1 MRAAYGYDGNGNVTE
16 VERND
21 GSREKHSYDAMNRL
35 KRSDYYEAGAEV
47 TEGSGYNVRNEYDGN
62 GNVRRT
68 TVEKGGVEEITS
80 YAYDEMNRIKQAT
93 QGEGGS
99 GALPIYYK
107 YNLSGQVMGV
117 GYPKEDA
124 DCVAAQGEGLQIMW
138 YGYDGYGRISSVS
151 YQKNGTLEAFESGIG
166 YGKVTVREYLYTSGG
181 DLEKTVDYERFD
193 IDGSFVKNP
202 ARTVTEYGY
211 DSAGRRVRTSYYNY
225 AKGSVA
231 GTLKEKHTIT
241 YDKNSGIT
249 GETIEDRYG
258 STLKTTEKR
267 YVYDE
272 GGRLTRAETDGEATE
287 YTYDKVGNRLT
298 QRKDGE
304 TLSYTYNGINQLTRI
319 TKDGKQQAEYRYDG
333 RGNQVYEKR
342 IYGEAVINGVTTPVY
357 QTREYDFDLRNLLER
372 AEVSTP
378 SAVVGN
384 VVEYEE
390 VVTENRYDGSG
401 QRIRREENG
410 RETRFYYMGSG
421 LLYTTA
427 GDRTLVT
434 ENILGLNGGII
445 GSKRFSDPYGTP
457 EEEYANRYY
466 FYHYDIRGSVTN
478 IVGDDGNLVKGYEYD
493 EYGNTTDGGEESF
506 INEVTFTGSVRDL
519 GSGLQYMNAR
529 YYDPATGRFVSQD
542 TYTGTP
548 YAPWTQHLYSY
559 CGNNP
564 VNMVDPTGHM
574 PIQPMAVCDGGTT
587 RIVPEPTG
595 SGEEL
600 VQVNGEI
607 SWWND
612 TYEASIYIPS
622 SGEFVSTITSTA
634 FGASISISKDL
645 ISSKKSKVYW
655 YVDETR
661 RLRPAYNGEMV
672 PKYPRLQKGLGI
684 VSGAIS
690 VATLGLDIANTWT
703 ADGYTNG
710 ERVVK
715 TGIQLGEAALNAGT
729 GYLVGKVASAILVS
743 SPHLIL
749 VVGVVGAGLLVF
761 SALCYNYGTNKLY
774 EYYLEM
780 WKSTNGNH
788 DFTVNVK

>member
-1 MRAAYGYDGNGNVTE
+1 
-16 VERND
+16 
-21 GSREKHSYDAMNRL
+21 
-35 KRSDYYEAGAEV
+35 
-47 TEGSGYNVRNEYDGN
+47 
-62 GNVRRT
+62 
-68 TVEKGGVEEITS
+68 
-80 YAYDEMNRIKQAT
+80 MNRIKQAT

-107 YNLSGQVMGV
+107 YNLSGQVTGV
-117 GYPKEDA
+117 GYPKEDG

-151 YQKNGTLEAFESGIG
+151 YQKNGTLEAFENGIG

-181 DLEKTVDYERFD
+181 ELEKTVDYNRFD
-193 IDGSFVKNP
+193 IDGSLVKNG
-202 ARTVTEYGY
+202 ARTVTEYVY
-211 DSAGRRVRTSYYNY
+211 DSAGRTVQTSYYNY
-225 AKGSVA
+225 AKGSAV

-258 STLKTTEKR
+258 SGLKTTEKR

-272 GGRLTRAETDGEATE
+272 AGRLTRAETDGEATE

-298 QRKDGE
+298 QRKAGE
-304 TLSYTYNGINQLTRI
+304 TLRYTYNGLNQLTRI

-333 RGNQVYEKR
+333 RGNQVYENR

-357 QTREYDFDLRNLLER
+357 QTREYEFDLRNLLER

-427 GDRTLVT
+427 GDGTLVT

-478 IVGDDGNLVKGYEYD
+478 IVGDDGKLVKGYEYD

-574 PIQPMAVCDGGTT
+574 PIKPIAVCDGG
-587 RIVPEPTG
+587 
-595 SGEEL
+595 
-600 VQVNGEI
+600 
-607 SWWND
+607 
-612 TYEASIYIPS
+612 S
-622 SGEFVSTITSTA
+622 SNR
-634 FGASISISKDL
+634 FGYSNS
-645 ISSKKSKVYW
+645 
-655 YVDETR
+655 
-661 RLRPAYNGEMV
+661 
-672 PKYPRLQKGLGI
+672 YPGR
-684 VSGAIS
+684 
-690 VATLGLDIANTWT
+690 
-703 ADGYTNG
+703 
-710 ERVVK
+710 
-715 TGIQLGEAALNAGT
+715 
-729 GYLVGKVASAILVS
+729 
-743 SPHLIL
+743 
-749 VVGVVGAGLLVF
+749 
-761 SALCYNYGTNKLY
+761 YGTNQYDTQDIYYFNTMDDAASYWGNKYRHSSQDKEHGAMIYSTELEDGSTKYCTIETYPGAENDVIMGFIAGYLNGSMRYIDGRRYDLKGFTHTHPQPKFGHNDFPSYMDVLLLNMPNIEEIYVIPYKQCDDRGVIKVRDWDSWSHGGNLHFERLKEIFIENSPKLKFLT
-774 EYYLEM
+774 EIPGDTPLIGFFFR
-780 WKSTNGNH
+780 NPIG
-788 DFTVNVK
+788 D

>member
-1 MRAAYGYDGNGNVTE
+1 MRLRLDG
-16 VERND
+16 
-21 GSREKHSYDAMNRL
+21 M
-35 KRSDYYEAGAEV
+35 
-47 TEGSGYNVRNEYDGN
+47 
-62 GNVRRT
+62 
-68 TVEKGGVEEITS
+68 
-80 YAYDEMNRIKQAT
+80 
-93 QGEGGS
+93 
-99 GALPIYYK
+99 
-107 YNLSGQVMGV
+107 
-117 GYPKEDA
+117 
-124 DCVAAQGEGLQIMW
+124 
-138 YGYDGYGRISSVS
+138 
-151 YQKNGTLEAFESGIG
+151 
-166 YGKVTVREYLYTSGG
+166 
-181 DLEKTVDYERFD
+181 
-193 IDGSFVKNP
+193 
-202 ARTVTEYGY
+202 
-211 DSAGRRVRTSYYNY
+211 
-225 AKGSVA
+225 
-231 GTLKEKHTIT
+231 
-241 YDKNSGIT
+241 
-249 GETIEDRYG
+249 
-258 STLKTTEKR
+258 
-267 YVYDE
+267 
-272 GGRLTRAETDGEATE
+272 
-287 YTYDKVGNRLT
+287 
-298 QRKDGE
+298 
-304 TLSYTYNGINQLTRI
+304 
-319 TKDGKQQAEYRYDG
+319 
-333 RGNQVYEKR
+333 
-342 IYGEAVINGVTTPVY
+342 
-357 QTREYDFDLRNLLER
+357 
-372 AEVSTP
+372 
-378 SAVVGN
+378 
-384 VVEYEE
+384 
-390 VVTENRYDGSG
+390 
-401 QRIRREENG
+401 
-410 RETRFYYMGSG
+410 
-421 LLYTTA
+421 
-427 GDRTLVT
+427 LVT

-457 EEEYANRYY
+457 EEEYANRYH

-478 IVGDDGNLVKGYEYD
+478 IVGDDGKLVKGYEYD

-574 PIQPMAVCDGGTT
+574 PVKPIAVCDGGIT
-587 RIVPEPTG
+587 RVVPEPTG

-729 GYLVGKVASAILVS
+729 GYLVSKAVVALSTVPGIGVIVVTAGVVV
-743 SPHLIL
+743 L
-749 VVGVVGAGLLVF
+749 VVTAVLYNAG
-761 SALCYNYGTNKLY
+761 SNWLY
-774 EYYLEM
+774 EHYLRM
-780 WKSTNGNH
+780 WKSGSGND
-788 DFTVNVK
+788 DFTVNIN

>member
-1 MRAAYGYDGNGNVTE
+1 
-16 VERND
+16 
-21 GSREKHSYDAMNRL
+21 
-35 KRSDYYEAGAEV
+35 
-47 TEGSGYNVRNEYDGN
+47 
-62 GNVRRT
+62 
-68 TVEKGGVEEITS
+68 
-80 YAYDEMNRIKQAT
+80 MNRIKQAT
-93 QGEGGS
+93 QGEGGN

-107 YNLSGQVMGV
+107 YNLSGQVTGV
-117 GYPKEDA
+117 GYPKEDG

-181 DLEKTVDYERFD
+181 ELEKTVDYNRFD
-193 IDGSFVKNP
+193 IDGSLVKNG
-202 ARTVTEYGY
+202 ARTVTEYVY
-211 DSAGRRVRTSYYNY
+211 DSAGRTVQTSYYNY
-225 AKGSVA
+225 AKGSAV

-258 STLKTTEKR
+258 SGLKTTEKR

-272 GGRLTRAETDGEATE
+272 AGRLTRAETDGEATE

-298 QRKDGE
+298 QRKAGE
-304 TLSYTYNGINQLTRI
+304 TLRYTYNGLNQLTRI

-333 RGNQVYEKR
+333 RGNQVYENR

-357 QTREYDFDLRNLLER
+357 QTREYEFDLRNLLER

-478 IVGDDGNLVKGYEYD
+478 IVGDDGKLVKGYEYD

-574 PIQPMAVCDGGTT
+574 PIKPIAVCDGGTT
-587 RIVPEPTG
+587 NVVPEPSG
-595 SGEEL
+595 SEEN
-600 VQVNGEI
+600 V
-607 SWWND
+607 SWWNKAAD
-612 TYEASIYIPS
+612 WVSNAASDAWEWVKNAAIDVNDFLFLGWEYQYNDILFDPVQSYFAGSPIRYDFS
-622 SGEFVSTITSTA
+622 SYTQVDVQRVGNGNRPLVLYLNNINGSFLDSHIGLKANIGEFYADI
-634 FGASISISKDL
+634 
-645 ISSKKSKVYW
+645 
-655 YVDETR
+655 R
-661 RLRPAYNGEMV
+661 
-672 PKYPRLQKGLGI
+672 
-684 VSGAIS
+684 
-690 VATLGLDIANTWT
+690 LGLDDIGVHLGDSKNSFGVSLSLKELGKLKIGASQVMPTNEYTDVVMNHEIVLDVLMLALIYLTSGST
-703 ADGYTNG
+703 APVPAY
-710 ERVVK
+710 
-715 TGIQLGEAALNAGT
+715 
-729 GYLVGKVASAILVS
+729 
-743 SPHLIL
+743 
-749 VVGVVGAGLLVF
+749 
-761 SALCYNYGTNKLY
+761 
-774 EYYLEM
+774 
-780 WKSTNGNH
+780 
-788 DFTVNVK
+788 

>member
-1 MRAAYGYDGNGNVTE
+1 M
-16 VERND
+16 
-21 GSREKHSYDAMNRL
+21 
-35 KRSDYYEAGAEV
+35 
-47 TEGSGYNVRNEYDGN
+47 
-62 GNVRRT
+62 
-68 TVEKGGVEEITS
+68 
-80 YAYDEMNRIKQAT
+80 
-93 QGEGGS
+93 
-99 GALPIYYK
+99 
-107 YNLSGQVMGV
+107 
-117 GYPKEDA
+117 
-124 DCVAAQGEGLQIMW
+124 MW

-181 DLEKTVDYERFD
+181 ELEKTVDYNRFD
-193 IDGSFVKNP
+193 IDGSLVKNG
-202 ARTVTEYGY
+202 ARTVTEYVY
-211 DSAGRRVRTSYYNY
+211 DSAGRTVQTSYYNY
-225 AKGSVA
+225 AKGSAV

-258 STLKTTEKR
+258 SGLKTTEKR

-272 GGRLTRAETDGEATE
+272 AGRLTRAETDGEATE

-298 QRKDGE
+298 QRKAGE
-304 TLSYTYNGINQLTRI
+304 TLRYTYNGLNQLTKI

-333 RGNQVYEKR
+333 RGNQVYENR

-357 QTREYDFDLRNLLER
+357 QTREYEFDLRNLLER

-427 GDRTLVT
+427 GDGTLVT
-434 ENILGLNGGII
+434 ENILGLNGGVI

-478 IVGDDGNLVKGYEYD
+478 IVGDDGKLVKGYEYD

-548 YAPWTQHLYSY
+548 YAPWR
-559 CGNNP
+559 C
-564 VNMVDPTGHM
+564 V
-574 PIQPMAVCDGGTT
+574 
-587 RIVPEPTG
+587 
-595 SGEEL
+595 
-600 VQVNGEI
+600 
-607 SWWND
+607 
-612 TYEASIYIPS
+612 
-622 SGEFVSTITSTA
+622 
-634 FGASISISKDL
+634 
-645 ISSKKSKVYW
+645 
-655 YVDETR
+655 
-661 RLRPAYNGEMV
+661 
-672 PKYPRLQKGLGI
+672 
-684 VSGAIS
+684 
-690 VATLGLDIANTWT
+690 
-703 ADGYTNG
+703 
-710 ERVVK
+710 
-715 TGIQLGEAALNAGT
+715 
-729 GYLVGKVASAILVS
+729 
-743 SPHLIL
+743 
-749 VVGVVGAGLLVF
+749 
-761 SALCYNYGTNKLY
+761 
-774 EYYLEM
+774 
-780 WKSTNGNH
+780 
-788 DFTVNVK
+788 

>member
-1 MRAAYGYDGNGNVTE
+1 
-16 VERND
+16 
-21 GSREKHSYDAMNRL
+21 
-35 KRSDYYEAGAEV
+35 
-47 TEGSGYNVRNEYDGN
+47 
-62 GNVRRT
+62 
-68 TVEKGGVEEITS
+68 
-80 YAYDEMNRIKQAT
+80 MNRIKQAT
-93 QGEGGS
+93 QGEGGN

-107 YNLSGQVMGV
+107 YNLSGQVTGV
-117 GYPKEDA
+117 GYPKEDG
-124 DCVAAQGEGLQIMW
+124 DCVAAQGEGLQMMW

-181 DLEKTVDYERFD
+181 ELEKTVDYNRFD
-193 IDGSFVKNP
+193 IDGSLVKNG
-202 ARTVTEYGY
+202 ARTVTEYVY
-211 DSAGRRVRTSYYNY
+211 DSAGRTVQTSYYNY
-225 AKGSVA
+225 AKGSAV

-258 STLKTTEKR
+258 SGLKTTEKR

-272 GGRLTRAETDGEATE
+272 AGRLTRAETDGEATE

-298 QRKDGE
+298 QRKAGE
-304 TLSYTYNGINQLTRI
+304 TLRYTYNGLNQLTKI

-333 RGNQVYEKR
+333 RGNQVYENR

-357 QTREYDFDLRNLLER
+357 QTREYEFDLRNLLER

-427 GDRTLVT
+427 GDGTLVT

-478 IVGDDGNLVKGYEYD
+478 IVGDDGKLVKGYEYD

-574 PIQPMAVCDGGTT
+574 PIKPIAVCDGG
-587 RIVPEPTG
+587 
-595 SGEEL
+595 
-600 VQVNGEI
+600 
-607 SWWND
+607 
-612 TYEASIYIPS
+612 S
-622 SGEFVSTITSTA
+622 SNR
-634 FGASISISKDL
+634 FGYSNS
-645 ISSKKSKVYW
+645 
-655 YVDETR
+655 
-661 RLRPAYNGEMV
+661 
-672 PKYPRLQKGLGI
+672 YPGR
-684 VSGAIS
+684 
-690 VATLGLDIANTWT
+690 
-703 ADGYTNG
+703 
-710 ERVVK
+710 
-715 TGIQLGEAALNAGT
+715 
-729 GYLVGKVASAILVS
+729 
-743 SPHLIL
+743 
-749 VVGVVGAGLLVF
+749 
-761 SALCYNYGTNKLY
+761 YGTNQYDTQDIYYFNTMDDAASYWGNKYRHSSQDKEHGAMIYSTELEDGSTKYCTIETYPGAENDVIMGFIAGYLNGSMRYIDSRRYDLKGFTHTHPQPKFGHNDFPSYMDVLLLNMPNIEEVYVIPYKQCDDRGVIKVRDWDSWSHGGNLHFERLKEIFIENSPKLKFLT
-774 EYYLEM
+774 EIPGDTPLIGFFFR
-780 WKSTNGNH
+780 NPIG
-788 DFTVNVK
+788 D

>member
-1 MRAAYGYDGNGNVTE
+1 
-16 VERND
+16 
-21 GSREKHSYDAMNRL
+21 
-35 KRSDYYEAGAEV
+35 
-47 TEGSGYNVRNEYDGN
+47 
-62 GNVRRT
+62 
-68 TVEKGGVEEITS
+68 
-80 YAYDEMNRIKQAT
+80 MNRIKQAT
-93 QGEGGS
+93 QGEGGN

-107 YNLSGQVMGV
+107 YNLSGQVTGV
-117 GYPKEDA
+117 GYPKEDG
-124 DCVAAQGEGLQIMW
+124 DCVAARGEGLQIMW

-151 YQKNGTLEAFESGIG
+151 YQKNGTLEAFENGIG

-181 DLEKTVDYERFD
+181 ELEKTVDYNRFD
-193 IDGSFVKNP
+193 IDGSLVKNG
-202 ARTVTEYGY
+202 ARTVTEYVY
-211 DSAGRRVRTSYYNY
+211 DSAGRTVQTSYYNY
-225 AKGSVA
+225 AKGSAV

-258 STLKTTEKR
+258 SGLKTTEKR

-272 GGRLTRAETDGEATE
+272 AGRLTRAETDGEATE

-298 QRKDGE
+298 QRKAGE
-304 TLSYTYNGINQLTRI
+304 TLRYTYNGLNQLTKI

-333 RGNQVYEKR
+333 RGNQVYENR

-357 QTREYDFDLRNLLER
+357 QTREYEFDLRNLLER

-427 GDRTLVT
+427 GDGTLVT

-478 IVGDDGNLVKGYEYD
+478 IVGDDGKLVKGYEYD

-574 PIQPMAVCDGGTT
+574 PIKPIAVCDGGTT
-587 RIVPEPTG
+587 RVVPEPEPTPEPTPTPTPKPQ
-595 SGEEL
+595 EERSRPGRIPAMIL
-600 VQVNGEI
+600 LKLPEPHMLPE
-607 SWWND
+607 
-612 TYEASIYIPS
+612 EAKIDL
-622 SGEFVSTITSTA
+622 FTSM
-634 FGASISISKDL
+634 G
-645 ISSKKSKVYW
+645 
-655 YVDETR
+655 
-661 RLRPAYNGEMV
+661 G
-672 PKYPRLQKGLGI
+672 
-684 VSGAIS
+684 
-690 VATLGLDIANTWT
+690 
-703 ADGYTNG
+703 
-710 ERVVK
+710 
-715 TGIQLGEAALNAGT
+715 
-729 GYLVGKVASAILVS
+729 
-743 SPHLIL
+743 
-749 VVGVVGAGLLVF
+749 
-761 SALCYNYGTNKLY
+761 
-774 EYYLEM
+774 
-780 WKSTNGNH
+780 
-788 DFTVNVK
+788 

>member
-1 MRAAYGYDGNGNVTE
+1 
-16 VERND
+16 
-21 GSREKHSYDAMNRL
+21 
-35 KRSDYYEAGAEV
+35 
-47 TEGSGYNVRNEYDGN
+47 
-62 GNVRRT
+62 
-68 TVEKGGVEEITS
+68 
-80 YAYDEMNRIKQAT
+80 MNRIKQAT
-93 QGEGGS
+93 QGEGGN

-107 YNLSGQVMGV
+107 YNLSGQVTGV
-117 GYPKEDA
+117 GYPKEDG

-181 DLEKTVDYERFD
+181 ELEKTVDYNRFD
-193 IDGSFVKNP
+193 IDGSLVKNG
-202 ARTVTEYGY
+202 ARTVTEYVY
-211 DSAGRRVRTSYYNY
+211 DSAGRTVQTSYYNY
-225 AKGSVA
+225 AKGSAV

-258 STLKTTEKR
+258 SGLKTTEKR

-272 GGRLTRAETDGEATE
+272 AGRLTRAETDGEATE

-298 QRKDGE
+298 QRKAGE
-304 TLSYTYNGINQLTRI
+304 TLRYTYNGLNQLTRI

-333 RGNQVYEKR
+333 RGNQVYENR

-357 QTREYDFDLRNLLER
+357 QTREYEFDLRNLLER

-478 IVGDDGNLVKGYEYD
+478 IVGDDGKLVKGYEYD

-574 PIQPMAVCDGGTT
+574 PIKPIAVCDGGTT
-587 RIVPEPTG
+587 NVVPEPSG
-595 SGEEL
+595 SEEN
-600 VQVNGEI
+600 V
-607 SWWND
+607 SWWNKAAD
-612 TYEASIYIPS
+612 WVSNAASDAWEWVKNAAIDVNDFLFLGWEYQYNDILFDPVQSYFAGSPIRYDFS
-622 SGEFVSTITSTA
+622 SYTQVDVQRVGNGNRPLVLYLNNINGSFLDSHIGLKANIGEFYADI
-634 FGASISISKDL
+634 
-645 ISSKKSKVYW
+645 
-655 YVDETR
+655 R
-661 RLRPAYNGEMV
+661 
-672 PKYPRLQKGLGI
+672 
-684 VSGAIS
+684 
-690 VATLGLDIANTWT
+690 LGLDDIGVHLGDSKNSFGVSLSLKELGKLKIGASQVMPTNEYTDVVMNHEIVLDVIMLALIYLT
-703 ADGYTNG
+703 A
-710 ERVVK
+710 
-715 TGIQLGEAALNAGT
+715 
-729 GYLVGKVASAILVS
+729 
-743 SPHLIL
+743 
-749 VVGVVGAGLLVF
+749 GAGAPVP
-761 SALCYNYGTNKLY
+761 AY
-774 EYYLEM
+774 
-780 WKSTNGNH
+780 
-788 DFTVNVK
+788 